1 MLMVMSDQAKIS
13 TLFKLLLVGG
23 LILSTSSKVS
33 ALPEDIRE
41 ETCLQYESQPGGIAD
56 CENGFNA
63 GYEVGISA
71 GKNSRSNNS
80 QPSEPDVETE
90 FGNRV
95 SNNYKEGYLS
105 GYRVGFQ
112 EGYQN

>member
-1 MLMVMSDQAKIS
+1 MLILMQNQPIS

-23 LILSTSSKVS
+23 LLLSPSLKVS

-41 ETCLQYESQPGGIAD
+41 ETCLQFESQQGGIAD

-63 GYEVGISA
+63 GYEVGVTA
-71 GKNSRSNNS
+71 GQNSRQNNS
-80 QPSEPDVETE
+80 QPSEPDVEKE
-90 FGNRV
+90 FGDRV
-95 SNNYKEGYLS
+95 TTSYKEGYLS

-112 EGYQN
+112 GGYQN

>member
-1 MLMVMSDQAKIS
+1 MSNQTKIS

-33 ALPEDIRE
+33 ALPADIRE
-41 ETCLQYESQPGGIAD
+41 ETCLQYESQQGGSAD

-63 GYEVGISA
+63 GYEVGVSA
-71 GKNSRSNNS
+71 GKNYRSNNS
-80 QPSEPDVETE
+80 QPSEPDVEKE
-90 FGNRV
+90 FGDSV
-95 SNNYKEGYLS
+95 TTSYKEGYLS

-112 EGYQN
+112 DSYQN